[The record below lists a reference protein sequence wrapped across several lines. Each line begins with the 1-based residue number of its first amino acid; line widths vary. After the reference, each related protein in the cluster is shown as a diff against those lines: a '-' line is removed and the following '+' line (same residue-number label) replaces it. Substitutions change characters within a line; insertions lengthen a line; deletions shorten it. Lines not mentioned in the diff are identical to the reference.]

1 MAAESALIHDGHLY
15 LPSTSAPIP
24 IGSNEWLEWL
34 KTARKFKFSHSQGY
48 EVHPGSGI
56 ISFRDLTFT
65 AFRAGKDKPYW
76 NAQRRKQ
83 GDLRTRYL
91 GRDEDLTYQSMLDVA
106 LLLDKGSTKDERK
119 RQAPKSPSL
128 ESHNNEYETNHELVN
143 KESHNRKYETETQP
157 TSQATDEIAKLKDEL
172 ERITQDRDALLIRLG
187 NGKIQ
192 ANEDAQQKISQ
203 LETRVTELDNAN
215 WELEKRY
222 TQVNDLWHRSE
233 QKRIELQAQLNECKT
248 NTQPSAL
255 DLLSHY
261 ETNYET
267 IKPALP
273 KPPKELTRNWV
284 EFWRFKTWLES
295 R

>member
-15 LPSTSAPIP
+15 LPSTSTPIP

-34 KTARKFKFSHSQGY
+34 RAARKFKFSHSKGY

-128 ESHNNEYETNHELVN
+128 ESHSGNYETNSQLVD
-143 KESHNRKYETETQP
+143 KESHKEKYETETQP
-157 TSQATDEIAKLKDEL
+157 TSQSTDEIAKLKDEL

-192 ANEDAQQKISQ
+192 ASEDAQQRIKQ
-203 LETRVTELDNAN
+203 LEARVTELDNAN

-222 TQVNDLWHRSE
+222 TQVNELWRQSE
-233 QKRIELQAQLNECKT
+233 RKLTELQAQLSDN
-248 NTQPSAL
+248 QPPAL
-255 DLLSHY
+255 DLLNQY
-261 ETNYET
+261 ETSYET
-267 IKPALP
+267 IKPTLP